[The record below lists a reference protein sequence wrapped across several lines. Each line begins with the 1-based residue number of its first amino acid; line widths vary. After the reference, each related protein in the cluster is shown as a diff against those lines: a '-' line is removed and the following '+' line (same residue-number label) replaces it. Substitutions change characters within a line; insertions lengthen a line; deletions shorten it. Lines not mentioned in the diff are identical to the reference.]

1 MDESKLLLDSSRRQQ
16 ASPRFIGAGIN
27 ESIVGSDNAQDQQD
41 DYLKRPILSDEA
53 QEPDSAVKIKRKK
66 GKKKKVKIAD
76 ADAIVNVETASSGS
90 DDSVPFV
97 DDIVLGPLD
106 KYHKYSRFPWT
117 LTVHIMMLMLTCIEV
132 AVVLGPDIEY
142 STAFT
147 AQLSQQFLTTD
158 PDSFNPP
165 MNDAHV
171 VIYNITELREY
182 VNRTVQ
188 NYYYISD
195 DNNLDFFYP
204 KTDED
209 GFIVPV
215 MMTVHTFDLNATLH
229 TFNLTTTY
237 LGPLE
242 LPDEEIKV
250 SHRSFD

>member
-16 ASPRFIGAGIN
+16 ASPRFVGARIN

-66 GKKKKVKIAD
+66 GKKKVKIAD
-76 ADAIVNVETASSGS
+76 ADEIVNVETASSGS

-204 KTDED
+204 KTDDD